1 MGHGIM
7 GINNP
12 FGAIDMRNTT
22 LSKDDEAAG
31 RFVQDEAGN
40 RYPLDPNTVYF
51 QDKKS
56 KVWYPDF
63 IATLDR
69 QRALEQA
76 AKRQQQKRW
85 GVGQA
90 VVPPLKDP
98 VYTKGFLEHI
108 RVIFG
113 VWLPGWHHSMSF
125 CIVPIH
131 CVPELRQ
138 QIVDRDCYLHN
149 GEPCLILGE
158 PRILNYGS
166 SLADYVP
173 GPVYLLADSLKWTK
187 RLRDLQV
194 EKEHKAAGPGKR
206 YLELEAQLKALEEKV
221 NA

>member
-1 MGHGIM
+1 MQ
-7 GINNP
+7 NVK
-12 FGAIDMRNTT
+12 
-22 LSKDDEAAG
+22 LSQEDEAAG

-63 IATLDR
+63 MATLDR

-76 AKRQQQKRW
+76 KKR
-85 GVGQA
+85 GN
-90 VVPPLKDP
+90 VPSKPVDPGLSMKHP
-98 VYTKGFLEHI
+98 VYTKGFLEYI

-113 VWLPGWHHSMSF
+113 VWLPCWHHSMAF
-125 CIVPIH
+125 AIVPINS
-131 CVPELRQ
+131 VPELRQ

-158 PRILNYGS
+158 PVIRRYSWGS
-166 SLADYVP
+166 RLDDYIP
-173 GPVYLLADSLKWTK
+173 NGVYELADSLKWTK

-206 YLELEAQLKALEEKV
+206 YLELEAQLKALEAKLEEKV